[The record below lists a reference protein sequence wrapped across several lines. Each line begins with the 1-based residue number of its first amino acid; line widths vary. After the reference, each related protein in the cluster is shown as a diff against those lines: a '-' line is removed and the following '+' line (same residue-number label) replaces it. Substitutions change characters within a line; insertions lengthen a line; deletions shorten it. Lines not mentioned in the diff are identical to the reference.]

1 LCAHHNLIKEAD
13 AATTYPVTDAGDIIT
28 RLACGEEFTSPA
40 RWVPHETAES
50 MRFLSDEVAVS
61 DFWDRPVPVDPQP
74 ELAEFYTDE
83 YMNRLCDEYENEAA

>member
-1 LCAHHNLIKEAD
+1 
-13 AATTYPVTDAGDIIT
+13 
-28 RLACGEEFTSPA
+28 
-40 RWVPHETAES
+40 

-83 YMNRLCDEYENEAA
+83 YMNRLCEEYENEAA